1 MKTPPGRPVGGIGI
15 PFKSFSKIRVVD
27 FSRLLPGPYATQVL
41 ADMGCKVTRVE
52 LPYFADMTREFPPL
66 IDGVGATYWMI
77 NQGKTRLLLDF
88 RKPAGL
94 KKARALIAKADVLIE
109 SFRPGVMEKSGLG
122 YAELERLNPRL
133 VYCSLAGYPE
143 GSWEK
148 KAGHDLNF
156 LAMSGLLGLGDSEG
170 KISFPAAQFADLS
183 GSMAAVAGILAGLLE
198 SRARGRGRHLKISL
212 AATIHSWLTIPL
224 ASWAATGQD
233 TAPRSDWW
241 NGAHP
246 FYRLYPTMDGRH
258 LAVAALEPVFFRSL
272 LDALGLG
279 HLKDLADDALANAQP
294 LAASLAETFASATMA
309 EWEPRLAGKDLCVTP
324 VLSLGESARFWER
337 ERLGRRILGNPS
349 VAKK

>member
-1 MKTPPGRPVGGIGI
+1 MKTPPGRPVGGIGV
-15 PFKSFSKIRVVD
+15 PFKNFSKIRIVD

-52 LPYFADMTREFPPL
+52 LPYFADMTRELPPL

-77 NQGKTRLLLDF
+77 NQGKKRLLLDF

-94 KKARALIAKADVLIE
+94 KKARALIAKADVLVE

-122 YAELERLNPRL
+122 YEELRRLNPRL

-143 GSWEK
+143 GDWEK

-156 LAMSGLLGLGDSEG
+156 LAMSGMLALGDSEG

-183 GSMAAVAGILAGLLE
+183 GSMAAVSGILAGLLE

-212 AATIHSWLTIPL
+212 AASIHSWLTIPL
-224 ASWAATGQD
+224 ASWAATGKE
-233 TAPRSDWW
+233 TAPRSEWW

-246 FYRLYPTMDGRH
+246 FYRLYPTKDARH
-258 LAVAALEPVFFRSL
+258 LAVAALEPVFYRSL
-272 LDALGLG
+272 LDALDLG
-279 HLKDLADDALANAQP
+279 SLKELAGDARANAGALSAALA
-294 LAASLAETFASATMA
+294 EKFASATMT
-309 EWEPRLAGKDLCVTP
+309 EWESRLAGKDLCVTP
-324 VLSLGESARFWER
+324 VLSLGESARLWGSTR
-337 ERLGRRILGNPS
+337 PS
-349 VAKK
+349 RT